1 MRFFIELS
9 YSGSNYHGWQIQ
21 PNTNTVQEELTTAL
35 STILSDAINV
45 VGAGRTDTGV
55 HARQMFVHFD
65 TEIALDIPNLIP
77 KLNGFLPNDIAIHKI
92 FKVADDAHARFDAIS
107 RTYQYHITNEKS
119 PFNRNIYLHYKTL
132 DIDAMNLACKYLLGK
147 QDFTSFSKLHTQT
160 HTNDCDVMMANWQQQ
175 ENELIFTIKA
185 DRFLRNMVRAIV
197 GTLLEVG
204 EGKIIAEKI
213 KEIITKKDRSEAGV
227 SVPAHALFITKI
239 EYPKKIIKQCANYK
253 IRNQ

>member
-9 YSGSNYHGWQIQ
+9 FNGSNLHGWQIQ
-21 PNTNTVQEELTTAL
+21 PNANTIQAELNKAL
-35 STILSDAINV
+35 SAILNNVISV
-45 VGAGRTDTGV
+45 VGAGRTDAGV
-55 HARQMFVHFD
+55 HAKQMFAHFD
-65 TEIALDIPNLIP
+65 FEGDLETEILLT
-77 KLNGFLPNDIAIHKI
+77 KLNGVLPNNISIHQI
-92 FKVADDAHARFDAIS
+92 FKVDDNAHARFDAIS
-107 RTYQYHITNEKS
+107 RTYQYYIINKKN
-119 PFNRNIYLHYKTL
+119 PFNKNVYLHYKTL
-132 DIDAMNLACKYLLGK
+132 NIDAMNLACKYLLGK

-160 HTNDCDVMMANWQQQ
+160 HTNNCDVMIANWKQQ

-213 KEIITKKDRSEAGV
+213 KEIIAKKDRSEAGI

-239 EYPKKIIKQCANYK
+239 EYPERLIK
-253 IRNQ
+253 